1 VIANMQGSE
10 ANSQKTGAAARS
22 VAARR
27 RPVLWRAAGADRRGS
42 AAFEFTLLLPIMMS
56 LAFGTIQYSMLYY
69 NYIAMTGAAR
79 YAASTVA
86 RGDRSVTSAEAVART
101 MLPPW
106 VPAADYTVTITD
118 AATGGDV
125 TAQISVDGA
134 KAAVIPYL
142 PVPTPVTITPQ
153 MRFQKLPT

>member
-1 VIANMQGSE
+1 MQERDNDSVRTG
-10 ANSQKTGAAARS
+10 GAAPRAFR
-22 VAARR
+22 APR
-27 RPVLWRAAGADRRGS
+27 LFWRAAAADRRGS
-42 AAFEFTLLLPIMMS
+42 AAFEFALLLPIMMS
-56 LAFGTIQYSMLYY
+56 LAFGTIQYSLLYY

-79 YAASTVA
+79 YAAATVA
-86 RGDRSVTSAEAVART
+86 RGDRSVTSAETEARK

-106 VPAADYTVTITD
+106 VPAADYTVTIVD
-118 AATGGDV
+118 ATTGNDV
-125 TAQISVDGA
+125 TAQISVSGP

>member
-1 VIANMQGSE
+1 MTGRE
-10 ANSQKTGAAARS
+10 PKSQNTGVAAQR

-27 RPVLWRAAGADRRGS
+27 LPVLWRAAGADRRGS

-86 RGDRSVTSAEAVART
+86 RGDRTVSSAETEARK

-106 VPAADYTVTITD
+106 VPAGSYTVTIVD
-118 AATGGDV
+118 AATGADV
-125 TAQISVDGA
+125 TAQISVDGV
-134 KAAVIPYL
+134 KAAVIPFL
-142 PVPTPVTITPQ
+142 PVPTTVTITPQ
-153 MRFQKLPT
+153 LRFQKLPT

>member
-1 VIANMQGSE
+1 MNRM
-10 ANSQKTGAAARS
+10 TDGAVPNTVS
-22 VAARR
+22 TRR
-27 RPVLWRAAGADRRGS
+27 RAFWRAATTDRRGS

-56 LAFGTIQYSMLYY
+56 LAFGSIQYAMLYY

-86 RGDRSVTSAEAVART
+86 RGDRSASSAETVART

-106 VPAADYTVTITD
+106 VPSGSYTVTIVD

-142 PVPTPVTITPQ
+142 PVPSTVTITPQ

>member
-1 VIANMQGSE
+1 M
-10 ANSQKTGAAARS
+10 AR
-22 VAARR
+22 AARR
-27 RPVLWRAAGADRRGS
+27 GVSRRAVWRAASADRRGS
-42 AAFEFTLLLPIMMS
+42 AAFEFALLLPIMMS
-56 LAFGTIQYSMLYY
+56 LAFGTIQYAMLYY

-86 RGDRSVTSAEAVART
+86 RGDRTVASAEAVART

-106 VPAADYTVTITD
+106 VPAADYTVTIVD
-118 AATGGDV
+118 ATTGNDV
-125 TAQISVDGA
+125 TAQISVDGP